1 MFQGLFLVP
10 ALPLEAPLGSFL
22 PGVCSPP
29 PPWMLLSSRWVGD
42 RSRSGGRCLWLHA
55 QGLHHPN
62 RVMPVPCPPQPSQ
75 DVLILGAGR
84 GVMMAE
90 GLLIGEGHP
99 WGHWSVPSPIL
110 GDKIMLL
117 HPLAGFALGCYS
129 WLHPQLLPKALLGDD
144 HGVRGEGS
152 PCVHPRS
159 AQEPHP
165 RAGVS
170 AL

>member
-1 MFQGLFLVP
+1 M
-10 ALPLEAPLGSFL
+10 PLGTLVS
-22 PGVCSPP
+22 
-29 PPWMLLSSRWVGD
+29 
-42 RSRSGGRCLWLHA
+42 
-55 QGLHHPN
+55 
-62 RVMPVPCPPQPSQ
+62 
-75 DVLILGAGR
+75 
-84 GVMMAE
+84 
-90 GLLIGEGHP
+90 
-99 WGHWSVPSPIL
+99 PSPIL
-110 GDKIMLL
+110 EDSIMLF

-152 PCVHPRS
+152 HCVNPRP